1 MHRVAAAPLRR
12 LPLSAV
18 PDKRQT
24 SKQRRAARNRASR
37 EALAAR
43 RTNAV
48 TGATT
53 APTASA
59 SSGRPATS
67 SSAPAG
73 SGDAPAAP
81 RSYLPGLRGDRRPGD
96 RAVLA
101 ALALAVVSAIAVLF
115 LRVPVDDR
123 GEPLPTQF
131 RGVAKLARE
140 AVTGE
145 PLADNTKTLLDAS
158 GPGVLPF
165 ILLPIAVAAFA
176 VWANRRPDRSRMLTF
191 ALLAMAGAVILSSGI
206 GMLFLPSLVMLGVAS
221 FQVRKADA
229 PARAAESLSRS
240 RRGRGGPIDAES
252 HEVVDDEVDSEAY
265 ADEVDDSDTYAD
277 ALDEVDE
284 ADDADEADTT
294 AAADVDDAA
303 DRGDPLGALEAEIE
317 AEERARKGEGG
328 GGTTTGA

>member
-1 MHRVAAAPLRR
+1 
-12 LPLSAV
+12 V

-53 APTASA
+53 ASTVPA
-59 SSGRPATS
+59 SSGRSATS
-67 SSAPAG
+67 SSTAAG

-81 RSYLPGLRGDRRPGD
+81 RSYLSGLRGDRRPGD

-101 ALALAVVSAIAVLF
+101 ALALSVVSAIAVLF

-252 HEVVDDEVDSEAY
+252 REVDDEVDSEVY
-265 ADEVDDSDTYAD
+265 TDEADDGGTYDDE
-277 ALDEVDE
+277 LDEVDE
-284 ADDADEADTT
+284 ADDEDEADAT
-294 AAADVDDAA
+294 ADDDAA
-303 DRGDPLGALEAEIE
+303 GRGDPLAALEAEME

>member
-1 MHRVAAAPLRR
+1 M
-12 LPLSAV
+12 

-53 APTASA
+53 ASTASA
-59 SSGRPATS
+59 SSGRSAAS
-67 SSAPAG
+67 SSAAG

-81 RSYLPGLRGDRRPGD
+81 RSYLSGLRGDRRPGD
-96 RAVLA
+96 RAVLV
-101 ALALAVVSAIAVLF
+101 ALALSIVSAIAVLF

-145 PLADNTKTLLDAS
+145 PLADNTKTLLDSS

-240 RRGRGGPIDAES
+240 RRGRGGTIDAES
-252 HEVVDDEVDSEAY
+252 EEVVDDEVDSEAY
-265 ADEVDDSDTYAD
+265 TDEVDDGDTYD
-277 ALDEVDE
+277 DELDEVDE
-284 ADDADEADTT
+284 ADDSDEADAT
-294 AAADVDDAA
+294 AAADAA
-303 DRGDPLGALEAEIE
+303 DRGDPLAALEAEIE

>member
-1 MHRVAAAPLRR
+1 
-12 LPLSAV
+12 V

-53 APTASA
+53 ASTASA

-67 SSAPAG
+67 SSATAG

-81 RSYLPGLRGDRRPGD
+81 RSYLSGLRGDRRPGD

-229 PARAAESLSRS
+229 PARAA
-240 RRGRGGPIDAES
+240 
-252 HEVVDDEVDSEAY
+252 
-265 ADEVDDSDTYAD
+265 
-277 ALDEVDE
+277 
-284 ADDADEADTT
+284 
-294 AAADVDDAA
+294 
-303 DRGDPLGALEAEIE
+303 
-317 AEERARKGEGG
+317 
-328 GGTTTGA
+328 

>member
-1 MHRVAAAPLRR
+1 
-12 LPLSAV
+12 
-18 PDKRQT
+18 
-24 SKQRRAARNRASR
+24 
-37 EALAAR
+37 
-43 RTNAV
+43 
-48 TGATT
+48 
-53 APTASA
+53 
-59 SSGRPATS
+59 
-67 SSAPAG
+67 
-73 SGDAPAAP
+73 
-81 RSYLPGLRGDRRPGD
+81 
-96 RAVLA
+96 VLA

-252 HEVVDDEVDSEAY
+252 REVDDEVDSEVY
-265 ADEVDDSDTYAD
+265 TDEADDADTYD
-277 ALDEVDE
+277 DELDEVDE
-284 ADDADEADTT
+284 ADDADTYDDELDEVDEADDEDEADAT
-294 AAADVDDAA
+294 ADDDAA
-303 DRGDPLGALEAEIE
+303 GRGDPLAALEAEMQ

>member
-1 MHRVAAAPLRR
+1 M
-12 LPLSAV
+12 

-53 APTASA
+53 GSTASA
-59 SSGRPATS
+59 SSGRSAAS
-67 SSAPAG
+67 SSATPAG
-73 SGDAPAAP
+73 WGDAPAAP
-81 RSYLPGLRGDRRPGD
+81 PSYLSGLRGDRRPGD
-96 RAVLA
+96 RAVLV
-101 ALALAVVSAIAVLF
+101 ALALAIVSAIAVLF

-221 FQVRKADA
+221 FQVRRADA

-240 RRGRGGPIDAES
+240 RRGRGGTIDAES
-252 HEVVDDEVDSEAY
+252 EEVVDDQVDGEAHT
-265 ADEVDDSDTYAD
+265 DEVDDGDTYD
-277 ALDEVDE
+277 DELDEADE
-284 ADDADEADTT
+284 ADDTEEADAT
-294 AAADVDDAA
+294 AAADDAA
-303 DRGDPLGALEAEIE
+303 DRGDPLAALEAEIE